1 MSLVYRF
8 RIIFEDYDDV
18 QRDIDIRSTQT
29 FEDLH
34 HTIQAAIGFD
44 DKKSASFFVS
54 NDFWK
59 KGQEISLEKRTDKN
73 GDRLPLMKNSRLC
86 DSISDPHQKF
96 LYISDYDAGWS
107 FTMELVKIIPN
118 ADPIKSYPFCVKSV
132 GEAPKQYNVVTP
144 KPSAILA
151 DEDDIEIDEMI
162 APEAEAIHTVEE
174 GVEDEELIGM
184 NSEGEDEELEL
195 EEESTGDDEPLEED
209 I

>member
-34 HTIQAAIGFD
+34 HTIQQAIGFD
-44 DKKSASFFVS
+44 DKKQASFFVS

-59 KGQEISLEKRTDKN
+59 KGQEISLEKRKDKN
-73 GDRLPLMKNSRLC
+73 DQPLPLMKKSRLC
-86 DSISDPHQKF
+86 DFISDPHQKF
-96 LYISDYDAGWS
+96 LYISDYDAGWN
-107 FTMELVKIIPN
+107 FTMELIKLIPN
-118 ADPIKSYPFCVKSV
+118 PDPIKSYPSCIKSV
-132 GEAPKQYNVVTP
+132 GEAPKQYNIVTP

-151 DEDDIEIDEMI
+151 DEEEEIDDII
-162 APEAEAIHTVEE
+162 APEAIHTAEE
-174 GVEDEELIGM
+174 GVEDDELIGM

-195 EEESTGDDEPLEED
+195 EEEASGDDEPLEED
-209 I
+209 DK